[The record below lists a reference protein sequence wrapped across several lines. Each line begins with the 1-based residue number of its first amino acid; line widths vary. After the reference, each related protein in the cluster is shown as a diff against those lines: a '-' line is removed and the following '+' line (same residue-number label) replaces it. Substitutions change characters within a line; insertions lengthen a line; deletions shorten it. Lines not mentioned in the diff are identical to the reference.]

1 MGDVVGQESEHELEP
16 LREPLR
22 LPATPPVPV
31 RPPLPVLAAL
41 VPLFGALLLWRL
53 TGSPYALWF
62 AALGPLVALASFLDG
77 LRTVRLARRRARR
90 DGMQALSRL
99 ENDVDRRHDE
109 ERARAWRR
117 TPDVA
122 GLCADEAEIWRAVPG
137 RGDVLVVGRGDATST
152 LRIEGEPADEAA
164 RALRRRAA
172 IIDDAPVAVPLRDGI
187 AVRGPAAL
195 AVAVGRALVLQ
206 VCLVHP
212 PGRLRIADA
221 ATIGTVLSMPA
232 SLPASLPH
240 AESTAGALLVVA
252 DAASRLPADADIPVV
267 ILADGEPV
275 PPRCASVLTLGEAGQ
290 AVLDH
295 GGTTRA
301 VRVEAVSASQ
311 AAAIVAALSG
321 RARGLGHRSDG
332 HLTIEDLPVAT
343 DDGRG
348 LRTSVGISGEEPV
361 WLDLVADGPH
371 AVVIGT
377 TGSGKSELLTTW
389 VAGMCRGRTV
399 DEVSLLLVDFKGGR
413 AFDALT
419 ALPHVTGVVT
429 DLDDREALRAVESLR
444 AEIRRREHVLGE
456 VRARDIEEA
465 AGKLPRLVIVVD
477 EYAALVAAHSELH
490 DLFADIAAR
499 GRALGM
505 HLILASQRA
514 AGVFR
519 DGVLANVALRIALRT
534 GDAVD
539 SRTVL
544 GVDDAVR
551 LPGHADARG
560 MALVRRASDGAAQRV
575 RIARSTATA
584 IDAIVAASAP
594 RRAVAP
600 WLSPL
605 PTSVPWHRVAVPG
618 RIVLGIADEP
628 ERQRQTPILLPTAA
642 SALTVIGA
650 AGSGRSSLL
659 RAIAEQLPIPPVW
672 VPDHPEDAWDAV
684 AALAEAGGRAGAEA
698 GAGVVIDDI
707 DALVG
712 RYPAEYAAELIARLE
727 RILRA
732 ARPENG
738 IVLVSAARNA
748 GPAARLVELV
758 PQRAILSLATRA
770 DHVAAGGE
778 GADFVR
784 DEPPGRG
791 RWNRLLVQF
800 VRPAEP
806 AAPAAGPSMVRSWV
820 PDGEE
825 AAGLI
830 AVVAGPGADRSGI
843 RRVAAASRMSIVPVE
858 EAATD
863 TGGAARIVVGTPEEW
878 LAHWSLLARVRARH
892 ELLVGVE
899 CAAEFRTLTGRRE
912 LPPYMP
918 AQAGRAWRL
927 LPGSPCERVR
937 IAPPPRP

>member
-1 MGDVVGQESEHELEP
+1 
-16 LREPLR
+16 
-22 LPATPPVPV
+22 V

-77 LRTVRLARRRARR
+77 MRTVRVARRRARR

-99 ENDVDRRHDE
+99 EHDVDRRHDE

-122 GLCADEAEIWRAVPG
+122 GLCAEEAEIWRAVPG
-137 RGDVLVVGRGDATST
+137 RGDVLVVGRGDATSR

-164 RALRRRAA
+164 RALRRRAG
-172 IIDDAPVAVPLRDGI
+172 IIDDAPVTVPLRDGI

-232 SLPASLPH
+232 SLPH

-267 ILADGEPV
+267 ILADREPV
-275 PPRCASVLTLGEAGQ
+275 PPRCASVLTLGDAGK

-311 AAAIVAALSG
+311 ATAIVAALSG
-321 RARGLGHRSDG
+321 RARGLGQRSDG

-343 DDGRG
+343 DGGRG
-348 LRTSVGISGEEPV
+348 LRTSVGVSGEDPA
-361 WLDLVADGPH
+361 WLDLVVDGPH

-389 VAGMCRGRTV
+389 AAGMCRGRTV

-444 AEIRRREHVLGE
+444 AEIRRRERVLGE
-456 VRARDIEEA
+456 LGARDIEEA
-465 AGKLPRLVIVVD
+465 TGKLPRLVIVVD
-477 EYAALVAAHSELH
+477 EYAALVGAHAELH

-519 DGVLANVALRIALRT
+519 DAVLANAALRIALRT
-534 GDAVD
+534 GDAAD

-560 MALVRRASDGAAQRV
+560 IALVRRASDGAAQRV

-584 IDAIVAASAP
+584 IDAIVAASGP

-628 ERQRQTPILLPTAA
+628 EHQRQTPILLPTAA

-659 RAIAEQLPIPPVW
+659 RAIAEQLPIPPIW
-672 VPDHPEDAWDAV
+672 VPADPEDAWDAV
-684 AALAEAGGRAGAEA
+684 AALAEARGRAGAEA
-698 GAGVVIDDI
+698 GAGIVIDDI

-712 RYPAEYAAELIARLE
+712 RYPVEYAAELVARLE

-732 ARPENG
+732 ARPEDG
-738 IVLVSAARNA
+738 IVLVSATRNS

-778 GADFVR
+778 GADYVR
-784 DEPPGRG
+784 DQSPGRG
-791 RWNRLLVQF
+791 RWNRLLVQY

-806 AAPAAGPSMVRSWV
+806 AAPAAEPSMVRSWV

-843 RRVAAASRMSIVPVE
+843 RRVAAEGRMSIVPVE
-858 EAATD
+858 DAATG

-878 LAHWSLLARVRARH
+878 LAQWSLLARVRARH

-899 CAAEFRTLTGRRE
+899 CAAEFGTLTGRRE
-912 LPPYMP
+912 LPPYMHTR
-918 AQAGRAWRL
+918 AGRAWRL
-927 LPGSPCERVR
+927 LPGFPCERVR
-937 IAPPPRP
+937 IAPL